1 MSLRWRIAAALA
13 AVAAVVGGL
22 VAVGAYVSVSDQ
34 LRSSIDESLSSRAQ
48 ALDTGRP
55 VRGAGN
61 RGGPRAPGPAGQPAQ
76 AAGPGACPAPGDFRP
91 ASAAQLV
98 AADGDVVP
106 CIAGAP
112 TLPADNAGGIAV
124 GAERWQTAS
133 VDGESY
139 RILTT
144 RWSDGRVV
152 QIGRSLTE
160 SGEVLEDL
168 RLRLA
173 LVVGSGVALA
183 AALGWWIARRIAR
196 PIVQLRDTAEVIATT
211 QDLRTSIPEAGNG
224 EVGSLARSF
233 TTMVAALA
241 TSRDQQQRLVT
252 DASHEM
258 RTPLTS
264 LTSNL
269 ELLGQFDRLAPE
281 DRADVLA
288 AVDSEVGELT
298 HLLTELVELAT
309 EPSAHD
315 EPTEL
320 VHLADVGREVAQRA
334 SRRSG
339 RDVSLQVLTDGALV
353 QARPHMLERA
363 VSNLVENAIKYSPAG
378 SPVEVVVDGGRL
390 FVRDH
395 GPGIAPEDQPHVFER
410 FYRATAARSAPGS
423 GLGLAIVDQTVRRH
437 GGQVLLAN
445 HPGGGAT
452 VGFELPTTASE

>member
-22 VAVGAYVSVSDQ
+22 VAVGAYVSVSEQ
-34 LRSSIDESLSSRAQ
+34 LRSSIDESLSTRAA
-48 ALDTGRP
+48 ALETAKPDHG
-55 VRGAGN
+55 GS
-61 RGGPRAPGPAGQPAQ
+61 RGGPRGAPDQ
-76 AAGPGACPAPGDFRP
+76 AGPSQCPDPGDFRP

-98 AADGDVVP
+98 ASDGDVTP

-112 TLPADNAGGIAV
+112 TLPADATEAAIAAGA
-124 GAERWQTAS
+124 ARWQTAS

-144 RWSDGRVV
+144 RWSDDQVL

-160 SGEVLEDL
+160 SGQVLDDL

-173 LVVGSGVALA
+173 LAVGSGVALA
-183 AALGWWIARRIAR
+183 AALGWWIARRISR

-211 QDLRTSIPEAGNG
+211 QDLRTSIPAGGDG
-224 EVGSLARSF
+224 EVGSLSRSF
-233 TTMVAALA
+233 SMMVSALA

-281 DRADVLA
+281 DRTEVLA
-288 AVDSEVGELT
+288 AVGAELGELT
-298 HLLTELVELAT
+298 HLLTELVELASD
-309 EPSAHD
+309 PSAQD
-315 EPTEL
+315 EPTEVL
-320 VHLADVGREVAQRA
+320 LLADVGRDVARRA

-339 RDVSLQVLTDGALV
+339 REISLRAVDAV
-353 QARPHMLERA
+353 PVRARPHMIERA
-363 VSNLVENAIKYSPAG
+363 VSNLVENAVKYSPAG
-378 SPVEVVVDGGRL
+378 SPVEIVVTGTRL
-390 FVRDH
+390 TVHDR
-395 GPGIAPEDQPHVFER
+395 GAGIAPEDQPHVFER
-410 FYRATAARSAPGS
+410 FYRATAARSSPGS

-437 GGQVLLAN
+437 GGMVVLAN
-445 HPGGGAT
+445 HPDGGAI
-452 VGFELPTTASE
+452 VGFELPAAAP